1 MFLVT
6 FFFPEKYT
14 AKKSEKQTWKTAGV
28 IAVLNEQLNKICI
41 SIIKAGYQRA
51 EVKCSMAKHQGQ
63 L

>member
-1 MFLVT
+1 MHG
-6 FFFPEKYT
+6 
-14 AKKSEKQTWKTAGV
+14 KKSEKQTWKTAGV

-41 SIIKAGYQRA
+41 SIIKAGYQKA